1 MLDGDKILSNQIL
14 LGKTMFLRNREMIV
28 DLIVFDMFNFDIIL
42 GIDFLS
48 HYGVKIDSR
57 KKKVRFHLDN
67 GEKFTFSEAHVWSI
81 MVSSVKTRKNVE

>member
-14 LGKTMFLRNREMIV
+14 LGKTIFLRNREMIV

-48 HYGVKIDSR
+48 RYGVKIDSR
-57 KKKVRFHLDN
+57 KKKV
-67 GEKFTFSEAHVWSI
+67 
-81 MVSSVKTRKNVE
+81 